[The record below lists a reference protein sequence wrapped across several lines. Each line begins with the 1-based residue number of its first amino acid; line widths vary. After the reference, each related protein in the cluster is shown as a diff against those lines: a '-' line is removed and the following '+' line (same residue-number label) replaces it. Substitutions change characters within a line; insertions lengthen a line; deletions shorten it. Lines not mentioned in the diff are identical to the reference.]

1 MKLDEKTAQE
11 LAKCIVLRCFRNTEL
26 ENIHAGKEP
35 HSESGDYSDVYVVTP
50 AGEIPWNDVSKISN
64 EQMKELR
71 KEVVN
76 TTYSFL
82 VKMDDEK
89 FLQKS
94 LELSMPFTHNWDM
107 PQVIDKF

>member
-1 MKLDEKTAQE
+1 MKFDEKTAQE

-35 HSESGDYSDVYVVTP
+35 HSEAGDYSDVYVVTP

-64 EQMKELR
+64 EQMKKLM

-82 VKMDDEK
+82 VKMDDEN

-94 LELSMPFTHNWDM
+94 LELSMPFTNNWDT
-107 PQVIDKF
+107 PKVIDKF